1 MGVRKRQ
8 AAAPPPGKAATQNL
22 NEVEGTTSGDT
33 SPAVLPDNNLDAAVG
48 YAQTGQIPV
57 PLCWAD
63 PCPVPWHNPCDSP
76 GKRPLVKIKDRN
88 TVPSEDQIRRWW
100 KRWPLAEVAILTGAR
115 SGVVVVDIDGPEG
128 EEQWAR
134 VQKVLGF
141 EAPPTMEVKTKR
153 GRHLWFRDPNGQI
166 LTRRGDQFYPEG
178 RDHPHA
184 KGLDVRGEGGL
195 VVAPPSRNRELVN
208 DEPVAELPTPLV
220 EPRSTRATAAASLDD
235 QELTEAL
242 ESIRTEGEPCPCMVR
257 VMEKCPDNVTE
268 KGRHGA
274 MLSAQQAIVYGG
286 REGHPGAGEAL
297 DQLMGMFLADKPDGE
312 GEWSH
317 ALDGAVAAA
326 MANEPERAGCPYVIK
341 EHLADVGDGPSLNEL
356 LANHARQ
363 AEEKKQAPP
372 KSETQQA
379 VEQEATRL
387 YIRESGRRLYE
398 SRIAELLPDPEL
410 TSLTDLLAEELTATA
425 YRIDGLWPTGG
436 NIILAAQRKAGKT
449 TLVGNLARSLID
461 GEPFLAKGE
470 MFSNGRG
477 EYDVTP
483 VDGMVGLLD
492 LELGRDMLHRWM
504 DDQNIRDTDRLMLES
519 LRGRAHLF
527 DILDDKRRQKWARL
541 FSHYGV
547 KVLILDPLGALL
559 DAYGRDENSN
569 SDVGPVLQALDALK
583 AEAGIEELFLA
594 HHMGHSGERSRGAS
608 KLRGWP
614 DAEWFIVRE
623 RAANGE
629 EPPPDSERFFRAEG
643 RDVMVPE
650 TRLEYDQDTRR
661 LWVAGGSR
669 TQRKAT
675 KDAPAVLD
683 IITNKPGLSQRDITA
698 AAGEQ
703 DISRDRVKA
712 ALRFPIKGGKV
723 RTETGARNALCH
735 YPVQDDGPDRNE

>member
-1 MGVRKRQ
+1 
-8 AAAPPPGKAATQNL
+8 
-22 NEVEGTTSGDT
+22 
-33 SPAVLPDNNLDAAVG
+33 
-48 YAQTGQIPV
+48 
-57 PLCWAD
+57 
-63 PCPVPWHNPCDSP
+63 
-76 GKRPLVKIKDRN
+76 
-88 TVPSEDQIRRWW
+88 
-100 KRWPLAEVAILTGAR
+100 
-115 SGVVVVDIDGPEG
+115 
-128 EEQWAR
+128 
-134 VQKVLGF
+134 
-141 EAPPTMEVKTKR
+141 MEVKTKR
-153 GRHLWFRDPNGQI
+153 GRHLYFLDPNGQI

-178 RDHPHA
+178 RDMPDA

-208 DEPVAELPTPLV
+208 DEPVAELPAPLV
-220 EPRSTRATAAASLDD
+220 EPLSTRATAAASLDD

-242 ESIRTEGEPCPCMVR
+242 KSIRTEGEPCPCMVR
-257 VMEKCPDNVTE
+257 VMEKYPDNVTE

-286 REGHPGAGEAL
+286 REGHPGAGQAL
-297 DQLMGMFLADKPDGE
+297 DQLLGLFLADKPDGE

-341 EHLADVGDGPSLNEL
+341 EHLADDGDGPSLNEL
-356 LANHARQ
+356 LANHAKR
-363 AEEKKQAPP
+363 AEKRDPAREKADRY
-372 KSETQQA
+372 EEA
-379 VEQEATRL
+379 VANELERLVVREAAQ
-387 YIRESGRRLYE
+387 RRH
-398 SRIAELLPDPEL
+398 RAMQAELLPDPEL
-410 TSLTDLLAEELTATA
+410 TSLTDLLAEELTTTA

-436 NIILAAQRKAGKT
+436 NVILAAQRKAGKT
-449 TLVGNLARSLID
+449 TMVGNLVRSLVD
-461 GEPFLAKGE
+461 GDAFLAKGE
-470 MFSNGRG
+470 IFSNGRG
-477 EYDVTP
+477 EYDVAP

-504 DDQNIRDTDRLMLES
+504 GDQKIGDTDRLMLES

-527 DILDDKRRQKWARL
+527 DVLDDKRRQKWARL
-541 FSHYGV
+541 LAHYGV

-629 EPPPDSERFFRAEG
+629 EPPPDSERFFLAEG

-650 TRLEYDQDTRR
+650 TRLEYDQDTP
-661 LWVAGGSR
+661 
-669 TQRKAT
+669 Q
-675 KDAPAVLD
+675 AV
-683 IITNKPGLSQRDITA
+683 GC
-698 AAGEQ
+698 GW
-703 DISRDRVKA
+703 
-712 ALRFPIKGGKV
+712 
-723 RTETGARNALCH
+723 
-735 YPVQDDGPDRNE
+735 